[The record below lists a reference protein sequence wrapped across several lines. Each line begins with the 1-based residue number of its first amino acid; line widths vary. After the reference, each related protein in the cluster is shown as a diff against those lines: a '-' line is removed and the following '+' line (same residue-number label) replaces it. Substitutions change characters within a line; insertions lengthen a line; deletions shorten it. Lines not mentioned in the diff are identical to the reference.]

1 MKLEILTRHYKVK
14 LVSFLMA
21 LFLWFYVVTDNT
33 YQYEMTVP
41 VRVTNLSEDRAI
53 LSDLPREAVIRV
65 EGTGKALIG
74 LMLSGDAWLTVD
86 LAGVRKTKVFRPRP
100 ADVTVMRSG
109 PQVRVLEVVSPDTI
123 RVVLDR
129 LERRSVPV
137 APAVTVVPAAG
148 YALVDQPRTEPSAV
162 LLSGPR
168 KVVDAVA
175 TVRTEK
181 REYRDLKR
189 TVRETVP
196 LIPVPKAKM
205 EPDRVL
211 LEVVVEKLMEKR
223 LEQVP
228 VHVENPPP
236 GMRGVTI
243 PPTVSLVV
251 QGAVSVVSA
260 VRQGDVVA
268 FVDYRKPGK
277 RDPSAYPVQVK
288 APKGV
293 SVRSVV
299 PDTVR
304 VVLERLR

>member
-1 MKLEILTRHYKVK
+1 MNLEVFTRHYKVK

-41 VRVTNLSEDRAI
+41 IRVTNLAEDRAI
-53 LSDLPREAVIRV
+53 LSDLPQKATIRV

-86 LAGVRKTKVFRPRP
+86 LTGVRRVKVFRPRP
-100 ADVTVMRSG
+100 ADVTIMRSG
-109 PQVRVLEVVSPDTI
+109 QRIRVLEVVSPDTI
-123 RVVLDR
+123 RVVLDL

-137 APAVTVVPAAG
+137 VPEVEVVPAAG
-148 YALVDQPRTEPSAV
+148 YALVGQPSAKPAAV

-168 KVVDAVA
+168 KIVSSLASVK
-175 TVRTEK
+175 TER
-181 REYRDLKR
+181 REYRELKHS
-189 TVRETVP
+189 VRETVP
-196 LIPVPKAKM
+196 LIPVPKTKM
-205 EPDRVL
+205 EPDRVVV
-211 LEVVVEKLMEKR
+211 EVVVEKLMEKR

-228 VHVENPPP
+228 VRVENPPA

-243 PPTVSLVV
+243 PPTVALVV
-251 QGAVSVVSA
+251 QGAVSVVSD

-268 FVDYRKPGK
+268 FVDYNKPSK
-277 RDPSAYPVQVK
+277 KDPTIYPVQVK
-288 APKGV
+288 TPKGV
-293 SVRSVV
+293 SVRSVS